1 LQFTEVIS
9 PMRTR
14 WFQHMLIALAMLA
27 AQWAGF
33 AHSIEHRE
41 ALQAES
47 LQGQAHAHHHD
58 REHPAAS
65 DLLHSCLLF
74 DGLTTAQAAVSNPP
88 TGCAL
93 PLLAQLGTQSNSVA
107 APRNTL
113 FAQRVRVRDPPRFS

>member
-1 LQFTEVIS
+1 MHF
-9 PMRTR
+9 R
-14 WFQHMLIALAMLA
+14 WFKHMLLALAVLA
-27 AQWAGF
+27 AQWAGL
-33 AHSIEHRE
+33 AHSIEHRDT
-41 ALQAES
+41 LQTES
-47 LQGQAHAHHHD
+47 RLGYAHAH
-58 REHPAAS
+58 EHAGTS

-93 PLLAQLGTQSNSVA
+93 PLLAQLGTQSSAVP